1 MKKILIILTVTTWS
15 VALWVTGCRA
25 GNKHSQI
32 EEKNQMGISLQSDT
46 VHPIIKKLLYNLP
59 LEKSRLDLRE
69 VMLNDKRFVLTDS
82 TFNDFPPPTFFK
94 GIATDQGIIQSKTD
108 SVQIMLIYGNAILT
122 TVKGGE
128 PDSSKH
134 PMIIESTYYFSNKK
148 DAQTEYERILGLIQP
163 LYNDATSIMD
173 DKWESTYNKGAQK
186 GTQKCLGK
194 IFDHF
199 EPYYR
204 VSVSQIDFIP
214 DNNSKP
220 TYVLNIS
227 FSKED
232 KKKEVVR

>member
-1 MKKILIILTVTTWS
+1 MKKTLLILTVTTWS
-15 VALWVTGCRA
+15 VVFGITGCKA

-32 EEKNQMGISLQSDT
+32 EEKNQMGISLQNDT
-46 VHPIIKKLLYNLP
+46 VHPIIKKILYNLP

-94 GIATDQGIIQSKTD
+94 GIATDQGIIQTKTD

-134 PMIIESTYYFSNKK
+134 PMIIESTYYFSSKK
-148 DAQTEYERILGLIQP
+148 DVQTEYERILNLIKP
-163 LYNDATSIMD
+163 FYIDTTSIMD

-204 VSVSQIDFIP
+204 VSASQIDFIP

-232 KKKEVVR
+232 K

>member
-1 MKKILIILTVTTWS
+1 MKKTLIILTVTTWS
-15 VALWVTGCRA
+15 VALGITGCRA

-69 VMLNDKRFVLTDS
+69 VMINDKRFVLTDT
-82 TFNDFPPPTFFK
+82 TFNDFPPPNFFK

-134 PMIIESTYYFSNKK
+134 PMIIESTYYFSSKK
-148 DAQTEYERILGLIQP
+148 DAQTEYERILNLIKP
-163 LYNDATSIMD
+163 LYNDTTSTMD

-232 KKKEVVR
+232 K

>member
-1 MKKILIILTVTTWS
+1 MKKMRIILTVTTLS
-15 VALWVTGCRA
+15 AVLGITACGF
-25 GNKHSQI
+25 GSKHPQAQ
-32 EEKNQMGISLQSDT
+32 ENTQPADTLQND
-46 VHPIIKKLLYNLP
+46 VIHPIIKNIFYNLP

-69 VMLNDKRFVLTDS
+69 VMINDKRFVLTDT

-94 GIATDQGIIQSKTD
+94 GIATDQGMIQSKTD

-134 PMIIESTYYFSNKK
+134 PMILESTYYYSSKK
-148 DAQTEYERILGLIQP
+148 DAQTEYERILGTIKP
-163 LYNDATSIMD
+163 LYPDTTSIMD
-173 DKWESTYNKGAQK
+173 DKWESTYNMGTKK
-186 GTQKCLGK
+186 GTQKCVGK

-204 VSVSQIDFIP
+204 VSLAQIDFIP

-227 FSKED
+227 FSKEN

>member
-1 MKKILIILTVTTWS
+1 MKKTLIILTVTTWS
-15 VALWVTGCRA
+15 VLFEITGCNA

-32 EEKNQMGISLQSDT
+32 EDKNQMGISLQSDT
-46 VHPIIKKLLYNLP
+46 VHPIIKKILYNLP

-94 GIATDQGIIQSKTD
+94 GIATDQGIIQTKTD

-148 DAQTEYERILGLIQP
+148 DAQTEYERILNLIKP
-163 LYNDATSIMD
+163 LYIDTTSIMD

-214 DNNSKP
+214 DNNSNP

-232 KKKEVVR
+232 K